1 MIGAV
6 CRSWFSNVEALK
18 EHFGARGGR
27 ALTDDERAV
36 MAANVQALTAPLFFS
51 ITFCNPND

>member
-1 MIGAV
+1 M